1 MNPYY
6 KDYSQYLSEHF
17 PGLKIQKLSINTGF
31 SCPNR
36 DGTISSGGCIYC
48 DNRSFTPK
56 YCDSADSIT
65 TQLKKGKEFF
75 SRKYPE
81 MKYLAYFQSF
91 TSTHVNAS
99 EVLEKIYKEAI
110 EDEDIKGII
119 IGTRPDC
126 LPINILNLLERF
138 NEMTKVFVEIGAESS
153 FDSTLKVINRCH
165 TWQDVEKSVYN
176 LAKRGIEV
184 GLHLIVGLPG
194 EDEEMVMQTIDKVC
208 SLPVGSIKLHQMQV
222 IRGTRLH
229 QMVDNGELGIKTFTP
244 EEYLNLCIRIVKRV
258 KGLTGGKI
266 AIERFVSS
274 APPEMVVM
282 PKWGLKNYEFSNL
295 LINRL
300 SEEYN

>member
-1 MNPYY
+1 M
-6 KDYSQYLSEHF
+6 
-17 PGLKIQKLSINTGF
+17 
-31 SCPNR
+31 
-36 DGTISSGGCIYC
+36 
-48 DNRSFTPK
+48 
-56 YCDSADSIT
+56 
-65 TQLKKGKEFF
+65 
-75 SRKYPE
+75 
-81 MKYLAYFQSF
+81 
-91 TSTHVNAS
+91 
-99 EVLEKIYKEAI
+99 
-110 EDEDIKGII
+110 
-119 IGTRPDC
+119 
-126 LPINILNLLERF
+126 
-138 NEMTKVFVEIGAESS
+138 
-153 FDSTLKVINRCH
+153 
-165 TWQDVEKSVYN
+165 
-176 LAKRGIEV
+176 
-184 GLHLIVGLPG
+184 HLIVGLPG